1 MSVTHCPL
9 TGTAMGFERG
19 GTTFGVSGKLVNSNL
34 VMYDRATDGRCP
46 RCSQPRSR
54 APLLGTLAPEFSVT
68 WTTWKRWR
76 HAHPDTLVL
85 TEDTGHIRAT
95 TAADP

>member
-54 APLLGTLAPEFSVT
+54 APSRDARSGVLGHVDHLEALETRPS
-68 WTTWKRWR
+68 
-76 HAHPDTLVL
+76 
-85 TEDTGHIRAT
+85 
-95 TAADP
+95 